1 MRTGARRRSPRAAV
15 RRIRWVVLGKVRSDF
30 IPAAE
35 GRDSSERAD
44 MQNWVGIV
52 VAIALVVQVSI
63 LIALFLQTRRT
74 MQRVEKTVT
83 DLNDRA
89 GPILTRVQILLD
101 DTQPKISS
109 MVSDAAHIVY
119 LARGQAQKVDR
130 VFTDAADRLRGQLLH
145 VDRILT
151 GTMEAVEDAGTQ
163 FRQSFWRPV
172 QKASALVQGIKV
184 GLDLLRSRRSPASRR
199 DEATEQEEE
208 LFI

>member
-1 MRTGARRRSPRAAV
+1 
-15 RRIRWVVLGKVRSDF
+15 
-30 IPAAE
+30 
-35 GRDSSERAD
+35 
-44 MQNWVGIV
+44 MQNWVGVV
-52 VAIALVVQVSI
+52 VAVALVVQVSI
-63 LIALFLQTRRT
+63 LAALFFETKRIMEKLERT
-74 MQRVEKTVT
+74 VS
-83 DLNDRA
+83 DLHARA
-89 GPILTRVQILLD
+89 GPLLTRAQILLD
-101 DTQPKISS
+101 DTQPKIST

-151 GTMEAVEDAGTQ
+151 GTLEAVEDAGTQ
-163 FRQSFWRPV
+163 FRHSFWRPM

-184 GLDLLRSRRSPASRR
+184 GLDLLRSRRTRPSRG

>member
-1 MRTGARRRSPRAAV
+1 
-15 RRIRWVVLGKVRSDF
+15 
-30 IPAAE
+30 
-35 GRDSSERAD
+35 
-44 MQNWVGIV
+44 MQNWVAVV
-52 VAIALVVQVSI
+52 VAIALVVQVS
-63 LIALFLQTRRT
+63 LLAALFFQTRRT
-74 MQRVEKTVT
+74 MQRLDKTVS
-83 DLNDRA
+83 DLNARA

-101 DTQPKISS
+101 DTQPKIAT

-119 LARGQAQKVDR
+119 LARGQAQKMDR

-163 FRQSFWRPV
+163 FRTSFWRPV

-184 GLDLLRSRRSPASRR
+184 GLDLLRSRKGGARHSGNREPSA
-199 DEATEQEEE
+199 EQEEE

>member
-1 MRTGARRRSPRAAV
+1 M
-15 RRIRWVVLGKVRSDF
+15 
-30 IPAAE
+30 E
-35 GRDSSERAD
+35 
-44 MQNWVGIV
+44 NWVGAV
-52 VAIALVVQVSI
+52 VAVALVIQI
-63 LIALFLQTRRT
+63 LLLAALFFQTRRT
-74 MQRVEKTVT
+74 MQKLDKTVT
-83 DLNDRA
+83 DLNARA

-101 DTQPKISS
+101 DTQPKIST

-163 FRQSFWRPV
+163 FRTSFWRPV

-184 GLDLLRSRRSPASRR
+184 GLDLLRSRRRGRNSGNREPSA
-199 DEATEQEEE
+199 EQEEE